1 MNILETERLS
11 VREITETD
19 GEFILELLNQP
30 SFIRYIGDRGVRSA
44 EDAKKFIENRF
55 RESYRQNGFGLYT
68 IEIKQDRSP
77 IGICG
82 FVKRDFLEFPDVG
95 FAFLAPFERKGYA
108 FESAN
113 AVMKYGK
120 DVLGLK
126 RVLAITVPD
135 NENSIRLLEKL
146 GFRFEELI
154 KTPNDNEKL
163 KLFSS
168 DL

>member
-19 GEFILELLNQP
+19 AEFILELLNQP
-30 SFIRYIGDRGVRSA
+30 SFIRYIGDRGIRSA